1 MHFVVEIIS
10 AQITVYITA
19 LILGFIEIDII
30 KIDFGN
36 RLKVILLILI
46 VLLIVEFT
54 AFTFYLPW
62 HDVLMD
68 PYA

>member
-10 AQITVYITA
+10 AQITVFIAA
-19 LILGFIEIDII
+19 LILGFIELDIR
-30 KIDFGN
+30 KLEFGK
-36 RLKVILLILI
+36 RLKVIMLILI

-62 HDVLMD
+62 HDVLAD
-68 PYA
+68 PYI